1 MTGVGRRVRSTRLAS
16 ALSMRRSEGQGDGG
30 EAPRV
35 HKRQIKAVAQM
46 LSALRQCDDR
56 LSLIVIRFP
65 TGCVWFCCRVSCCCF
80 DGTSLCSYTRS
91 HASIA
96 ASSASSQRPGIF
108 TSDLPLPF
116 HALSI
121 QPNVDCAQTVL
132 YSSLLTHFPIIPL
145 IYRYRTRRQR
155 SVLTTKLSTYQP
167 PFHPTFCRIRP
178 FFIVFR
184 LPHVCTGPAPY
195 LVHLAGFFFHFYLQL
210 FNTFFCS

>member
-1 MTGVGRRVRSTRLAS
+1 MRSTPISKRPQHAQVKQDVATNMTDLAEQS
-16 ALSMRRSEGQGDGG
+16 SGLGEGQGDGG

-121 QPNVDCAQTVL
+121 QTNVDCAQAVL
-132 YSSLLTHFPIIPL
+132 YSSLLTHFPIMPL

-155 SVLTTKLSTYQP
+155 SVLTTNYPTTNHPSIQP
-167 PFHPTFCRIRP
+167 F
-178 FFIVFR
+178 VE
-184 LPHVCTGPAPY
+184 
-195 LVHLAGFFFHFYLQL
+195 
-210 FNTFFCS
+210 